1 MYKQEEEEE
10 ETQPLDLWIYCI
22 IAIITGNPPHV
33 CGDGV
38 DPLMWTI
45 GELWVMFRSKDEL
58 FDVEVHPVVSVYSD

>member
-1 MYKQEEEEE
+1 MSVGMYKQEEEEE

-38 DPLMWTI
+38 LTHACGPLVNF
-45 GELWVMFRSKDEL
+45 G
-58 FDVEVHPVVSVYSD
+58 